1 MLGEP
6 VLGVA
11 VLGVAVLG
19 AGVIVGLLVGAPVTH
34 GTSSTGLQTV
44 SLVAVAA
51 AETCCKPGK
60 QEVMGMHTVSL
71 VDVADETWYCKL
83 EHTITSSQTRRD
95 PAVIAVSQRVGRSV

>member
-1 MLGEP
+1 MKSGGVSEP
-6 VLGVA
+6 V
-11 VLGVAVLG
+11 G
-19 AGVIVGLLVGAPVTH
+19 AGVNEGLDVGVDVDAVGDNVAQGVFEV
-34 GTSSTGLQTV
+34 QTV

-95 PAVIAVSQRVGRSV
+95 PAVIAVSQRVGLSV